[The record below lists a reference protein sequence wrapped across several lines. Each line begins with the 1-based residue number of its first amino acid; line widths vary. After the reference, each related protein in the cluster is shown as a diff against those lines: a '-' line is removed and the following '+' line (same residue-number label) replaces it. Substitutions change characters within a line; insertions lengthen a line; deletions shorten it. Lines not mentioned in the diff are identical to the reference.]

1 MTTPH
6 PTHSPKSMQNVRIS
20 VWLHTL
26 PFGGKVLLTLT
37 LVLGAAAFLS
47 RYTTAGHILIGVLL
61 SLYGF
66 TVLFAVTGGFW
77 IRRNRLTAH
86 GIEFDIV
93 DFFLPVRP
101 RENKRILRDCADGGI
116 QSMMYRSPRDTWAYL
131 DVVRGILLALRRPTD
146 TKRRALILGD
156 GSGSIGI
163 GLITNRLAD
172 SVELVEPSET
182 IIRAAQRYFVPTI
195 VVPKMAWHQTGAMR
209 FLRTARGTYDV
220 IVVDMFVGVRLAED
234 VAADTFF
241 SALRKR
247 VSSHGIV
254 IVNFGVVP
262 IPLERFADAIP
273 GMRFLLWHRNCIGLW
288 SPDPQVVRLIRK
300 DPGISAF
307 HLPG

>member
-1 MTTPH
+1 
-6 PTHSPKSMQNVRIS
+6 MQNVRFSI
-20 VWLHTL
+20 WLHTL

-37 LVLGAAAFLS
+37 LVFGTAAFLS

-61 SLYGF
+61 SMYGF
-66 TVLFAVTGGFW
+66 TVLLAVTGGFW

-86 GIEFDIV
+86 GIDFDIV

-116 QSMMYRSPRDTWAYL
+116 QSMVHRTPGDTWAYL
-131 DVVRGILLALRRPTD
+131 DVVRSILLAIRRPTD
-146 TKRRALILGD
+146 TKRRALILGG

-163 GLITNRLAD
+163 GLITHRLAN
-172 SVELVEPSET
+172 SVDLVEPSET
-182 IIRAAQRYFVPTI
+182 IIRAARRYFVPTKVI
-195 VVPKMAWHQTGAMR
+195 PKMTWHQTGAMR
-209 FLRTARGTYDV
+209 FLRTARGIYDV
-220 IVVDMFVGVRLAED
+220 AVVDMFVGVRLAED

-247 VSSHGIV
+247 ISSHGIV
-254 IVNFGVVP
+254 IVNFGIVP
-262 IPLERFADAIP
+262 IPLERFADALP

-288 SPDPQVVRLIRK
+288 SPDPRVVRLIRK